1 MADITKLRVNG
12 VDYQIRDAQASAYTD
27 TATSALASAF
37 DTKLEGKADKASL
50 PSHIVSSVT
59 YQDANVGEDTR
70 PSITVDGTKTVLN
83 LANKL
88 EWDSNAKSLKL
99 YSGNHLLATVDGT
112 TWVKD
117 GMVESVAVVG
127 NNLEITFNTDSGKEK
142 ISVPLTD
149 VFNPDNYYNKTE
161 IDSKFENVSISDE
174 YVTEISN
181 VENALDTSGRIVL
194 NVKTNKNA
202 EGTEVRLPKIGN
214 KLQFDSET
222 NKLYLKN
229 GFINVSNADLSPL
242 KGIQASISGDTLVLA

>member
-117 GMVESVAVVG
+117 GMVESAAIVG
-127 NNLEITFNTDSGKEK
+127 KNLEITFNTDSGKEK

-174 YVTEISN
+174 YVTSIEN
-181 VENALDTSGRIVL
+181 VQGAGDSSVL
-194 NVKTNKNA
+194 KVKTNKNT
-202 EGTEVRLPKIGN
+202 EGKNVELPYLGN
-214 KLQFDSET
+214 KLYFNSET
-222 NKLYLKN
+222 NNLYLRN
-229 GFINVSNADLSPL
+229 GLINVSNTDLSAL
-242 KGIQASISGDTLVLA
+242 KGTKASISGDTLVLS

>member
-1 MADITKLRVNG
+1 MSDITKLRVNG

-37 DTKLEGKADKASL
+37 DTKLEGKADKTSL

-99 YSGNHLLATVDGT
+99 YSGNHLLATVDGS

-117 GMVESVAVVG
+117 GMVESAAVVG

-181 VENALDTSGRIVL
+181 VQNASGSSVL
-194 NVKTNKNA
+194 KVKTNKNT
-202 EGTEVRLPKIGN
+202 EGKNVELPYLGN
-214 KLQFDSET
+214 SLVFDSGL
-222 NKLYLKN
+222 NRLYLRN
-229 GFINVSNADLSPL
+229 GLNNVSNADLSPL
-242 KGIQASISGDTLVLA
+242 KGTKASVSGDTLVLA

>member
-99 YSGNHLLATVDGT
+99 YSGNHLLATVDGS

-117 GMVESVAVVG
+117 GMVESAAVVG
-127 NNLEITFNTDSGKEK
+127 NNLEITFNTDAGKEK

-161 IDSKFENVSISDE
+161 IDSKFENVTISDE
-174 YVTEISN
+174 YVKSIEN
-181 VENALDTSGRIVL
+181 VQGAGGVPLL
-194 NVKTNKNA
+194 KVKTNKNT
-202 EGTEVRLPKIGN
+202 EGTDVQLPYLGN
-214 KLQFDSET
+214 KLAFNSRENT
-222 NKLYLKN
+222 LFLKN
-229 GFINVSNADLSPL
+229 GNDTLSYVNLSPM
-242 KGIQASISGDTLVLA
+242 KGTKASISGDTLVLE

>member
-37 DTKLEGKADKASL
+37 DTKLEGKADKTSL

-112 TWVKD
+112 SWVKD
-117 GMVESVAVVG
+117 GMVESAAIVG
-127 NNLEITFNTDSGKEK
+127 NNLEITFNTDAGKEK

-149 VFNPDNYYNKTE
+149 IFNPDNYYNKTE
-161 IDSKFENVSISDE
+161 IDRKFENVSISDE
-174 YVTEISN
+174 YITSIEN
-181 VENALDTSGRIVL
+181 VPTYDDGTAFR
-194 NVKTNKNA
+194 VKTNKNT
-202 EGTEVRLPKIGN
+202 EGKPVPLPLLGN
-214 KLQFDSET
+214 KLQFDSLT
-222 NKLYLKN
+222 NKLYFKN
-229 GFINVSNADLSPL
+229 GNSSLSNVDLSPL
-242 KGIQASISGDTLVLA
+242 KGTNASVSGDTLVLA

>member
-59 YQDANVGEDTR
+59 YQDSNVGEDTR

-88 EWDSNAKSLKL
+88 EWDSNAKALKL

-161 IDSKFENVSISDE
+161 IDSKLEGISVADE
-174 YVTEISN
+174 YVTSIEN
-181 VENALDTSGRIVL
+181 VQDSYGSTVL
-194 NVKTNKNA
+194 KVKTNKNT
-202 EGTEVRLPKIGN
+202 EGKNVELPYLGN
-214 KLQFDSET
+214 SLVFDSGK
-222 NKLYLKN
+222 NKLYLRN
-229 GFINVSNADLSPL
+229 GLNNVSSAELSKL
-242 KGIQASISGDTLVLA
+242 KGTKASVSGDTLVLA

>member
-37 DTKLEGKADKASL
+37 DTKLEGKADKTSL

-99 YSGNHLLATVDGT
+99 YSGNHLLATVDGS

-181 VENALDTSGRIVL
+181 VEDTSGRSVL
-194 NVKTNKNA
+194 KVKTNKNTKGKNV
-202 EGTEVRLPKIGN
+202 ELPYLGN
-214 KLQFDSET
+214 SLVFDSGT
-222 NKLYLKN
+222 KNLYLRN
-229 GFINVSNADLSPL
+229 GLNNVSRADLSTL
-242 KGIQASISGDTLVLA
+242 KGTQASVSGDTLVLA

>member
-37 DTKLEGKADKASL
+37 DTKLEGKADKTSL

-117 GMVESVAVVG
+117 GMVESVSIVG

-161 IDSKFENVSISDE
+161 IDSKFENVTISDE
-174 YVTEISN
+174 YVTSIEN
-181 VENALDTSGRIVL
+181 VQGLGGSTVL
-194 NVKTNKNA
+194 KVKTNKNT
-202 EGTEVRLPKIGN
+202 EGKGVPLTYVGN
-214 KLQFDSET
+214 RLQFDSTRNEL
-222 NKLYLKN
+222 NLQN
-229 GFINVSNADLSPL
+229 GNAPLSSVDLSPL
-242 KGIQASISGDTLVLA
+242 KGTKASVSGDTLVLA

>member
-37 DTKLEGKADKASL
+37 DTKLEGKADKTSL

-99 YSGNHLLATVDGT
+99 YSGNHLLATVDGS

-117 GMVESVAVVG
+117 GMVESVAIVG

-149 VFNPDNYYNKTE
+149 IFNPDNYYNKTE
-161 IDSKFENVSISDE
+161 IDRKFENVSISDE
-174 YVTEISN
+174 YVTDIVNVNISG
-181 VENALDTSGRIVL
+181 SSVL
-194 NVKTNKNA
+194 KVKTNKNT
-202 EGTEVRLPKIGN
+202 EGKTVELDNLGN
-214 KLQFDSET
+214 KLQFDSTT
-222 NKLYLKN
+222 NRLYLKN
-229 GFINVSNADLSPL
+229 GQVEVSRADLSPL
-242 KGIQASISGDTLVLA
+242 KGTKASVSGDTLVLA

>member
-37 DTKLEGKADKASL
+37 DTKLEGKADKTSL

-59 YQDANVGEDTR
+59 YQDTNVGEDTR

-99 YSGNHLLATVDGT
+99 YSGNHLLATVDGS

-117 GMVESVAVVG
+117 GMVESAAIVG

-149 VFNPDNYYNKTE
+149 IFNPDNYYDKAA
-161 IDSKFENVSISDE
+161 IDRKFENVSISDE
-174 YVTEISN
+174 YVTDISN
-181 VENALDTSGRIVL
+181 VEDESGWSIL
-194 NVKTNKNA
+194 KVKTNKNT
-202 EGTEVRLPKIGN
+202 EGKNVPLLHLGN
-214 KLQFDSET
+214 KLEFNSET
-222 NKLYLKN
+222 NELKFNN
-229 GFINVSNADLSPL
+229 GSFNLSSADLSPL
-242 KGIQASISGDTLVLA
+242 KGTKASVSGDTLVLA

>member
-37 DTKLEGKADKASL
+37 DTKLEGKADKTSL

-99 YSGNHLLATVDGT
+99 YSGNHLLATVDGS

-117 GMVESVAVVG
+117 GMVESAAVVG
-127 NNLEITFNTDSGKEK
+127 NNLEITFNTDAGKEK

-181 VENALDTSGRIVL
+181 VMSIGAISVL
-194 NVKTNKNA
+194 NVKTNKNTVGKYV
-202 EGTEVRLPKIGN
+202 ELPYVGD
-214 KLQFDSET
+214 KLKFDSTT
-222 NKLYLKN
+222 NNLHLKN
-229 GFINVSNADLSPL
+229 GDKYDISQVDLSPL
-242 KGIQASISGDTLVLA
+242 KGTKASVSGDTLVLA

>member
-37 DTKLEGKADKASL
+37 DTKLEGKADKTSL

-59 YQDANVGEDTR
+59 YQDSNVGEDTR

-88 EWDSNAKSLKL
+88 EWDSNAKALKL

-117 GMVESVAVVG
+117 GMVESAAIVG

-161 IDSKFENVSISDE
+161 IDSKFEGISVADE
-174 YVTEISN
+174 YVTSIEN
-181 VENALDTSGRIVL
+181 VQDSYGSTVL
-194 NVKTNKNA
+194 KVKTNKNT
-202 EGTEVRLPKIGN
+202 EGKNVELPYLGN
-214 KLQFDSET
+214 SLVFDSGK
-222 NKLYLKN
+222 NKLYLRN
-229 GFINVSNADLSPL
+229 GLNNVSSADLSKL
-242 KGIQASISGDTLVLA
+242 KGTKASVSGDTLVLA

>member
-59 YQDANVGEDTR
+59 YQDTNVGEDTR

-99 YSGNHLLATVDGT
+99 YSGNHLLATVDGS

-117 GMVESVAVVG
+117 GMVESAAVVG

-174 YVTEISN
+174 YVTGIENVMSIGAIS
-181 VENALDTSGRIVL
+181 VL
-194 NVKTNKNA
+194 NVKTNKIT
-202 EGTEVRLPKIGN
+202 EGKYVDLPYVGN
-214 KLQFDSET
+214 KLTFDSST
-222 NKLYLKN
+222 NNLHLKN
-229 GFINVSNADLSPL
+229 GDKYDISQVDLSPL
-242 KGIQASISGDTLVLA
+242 KGTKASVSGDTLVLA

>member
-37 DTKLEGKADKASL
+37 DTKLEGKADKTSL

-59 YQDANVGEDTR
+59 YQDTNVGEDTR

-99 YSGNHLLATVDGT
+99 YSGNHLLATVDGS

-117 GMVESVAVVG
+117 GMVESAAIVA

-149 VFNPDNYYNKTE
+149 IFNPDNYYNKTE
-161 IDSKFENVSISDE
+161 IDRKFENVTISDE

-181 VENALDTSGRIVL
+181 VKSGPLSEVYL
-194 NVKTNKNA
+194 NVKTNKNT
-202 EGTEVRLPKIGN
+202 EGTLVSLPYLG
-214 KLQFDSET
+214 DSLVFNEST
-222 NKLYLKN
+222 NKLFIEN
-229 GFINVSNADLSPL
+229 GQRVISQADLSPL
-242 KGIQASISGDTLVLA
+242 KGTKASISGDTLVLA

>member
-37 DTKLEGKADKASL
+37 DTKLEGKADKTSL

-99 YSGNHLLATVDGT
+99 YSGNHLLATVDGS

-117 GMVESVAVVG
+117 GMVESAAIVG

-149 VFNPDNYYNKTE
+149 VFNPDNYYDKAA

-174 YVTEISN
+174 YVTSI
-181 VENALDTSGRIVL
+181 ENIQGSSGSPIL
-194 NVKTNKNA
+194 NVKTNKNT
-202 EGTEVRLPKIGN
+202 EGTKVQLPYIGN
-214 KLQFDSET
+214 KLEFDSILSR
-222 NKLYLKN
+222 LYLKN
-229 GFINVSNADLSPL
+229 GLLSVSETDLSPL
-242 KGIQASISGDTLVLA
+242 KGTKASVSGDTLVLA

>member
-37 DTKLEGKADKASL
+37 DTKLEGKADKTSL

-161 IDSKFENVSISDE
+161 IDSKFENVTISDE

-181 VENALDTSGRIVL
+181 VVNKSGSSFL
-194 NVKTNKNA
+194 KVKTNKNT
-202 EGTEVRLPKIGN
+202 EGTDVPLTYVGN
-214 KLQFDSET
+214 KLMFSSEI
-222 NKLYLKN
+222 NRLYLNN
-229 GFINVSNADLSPL
+229 GFANVSQVDLSPL
-242 KGIQASISGDTLVLA
+242 KGTQASVSGDTLVLA

>member
-37 DTKLEGKADKASL
+37 DTKLEGKADKTSL

-117 GMVESVAVVG
+117 GMVESAAIVG

-149 VFNPDNYYNKTE
+149 IFNPDNYYNKTE

-174 YVTEISN
+174 YVKSIEN
-181 VENALDTSGRIVL
+181 VQSGSVGEVYL
-194 NVKTNKNA
+194 NVKTNKNT
-202 EGTEVRLPKIGN
+202 EGTLVSLPYLGSNLYFNSEIN
-214 KLQFDSET
+214 KLFLE
-222 NKLYLKN
+222 N
-229 GFINVSNADLSPL
+229 GQRVISQVDLSPL
-242 KGIQASISGDTLVLA
+242 KGTKASVSGDTLVLA

>member
-37 DTKLEGKADKASL
+37 DTKLEGKADKTSL

-88 EWDSNAKSLKL
+88 EWDSNAKALKL

-117 GMVESVAVVG
+117 GMVESAAVVG

-161 IDSKFENVSISDE
+161 IDSKFENVTISDE
-174 YVTEISN
+174 YITSIEN
-181 VENALDTSGRIVL
+181 VQDSYGSTVL
-194 NVKTNKNA
+194 KVKTNKNT
-202 EGTEVRLPKIGN
+202 EGKNVELPYLGN
-214 KLQFDSET
+214 SLVFDSGK
-222 NKLYLKN
+222 NKLYLRN
-229 GFINVSNADLSPL
+229 GLNNVSSADLSKL
-242 KGIQASISGDTLVLA
+242 KGTKASVSGDTLVLE

>member
-37 DTKLEGKADKASL
+37 DTKLEGKADKTSL

-99 YSGNHLLATVDGT
+99 YSGNHLLATVDGS

-117 GMVESVAVVG
+117 GMVESAAIVG

-149 VFNPDNYYNKTE
+149 IFNPDNYYDKAA
-161 IDSKFENVSISDE
+161 IDRKFENVSISDE

-181 VENALDTSGRIVL
+181 VQNASGSSVL
-194 NVKTNKNA
+194 WVKTNKNT
-202 EGTEVRLPKIGN
+202 EGKSVSLDNLGN
-214 KLQFDSET
+214 KLQFDSTT

-229 GFINVSNADLSPL
+229 GMVEVSRADLSTL
-242 KGIQASISGDTLVLA
+242 KGTKASVSGDTLVLA

>member
-37 DTKLEGKADKASL
+37 DTKLEGKADKTSL

-59 YQDANVGEDTR
+59 YQDSNVGEDTR

-117 GMVESVAVVG
+117 GMVESAAVVG

-174 YVTEISN
+174 YVTDISN
-181 VENALDTSGRIVL
+181 VEDESGWSL
-194 NVKTNKNA
+194 LKVKTNKNT
-202 EGTEVRLPKIGN
+202 EGKNVPLLHLGN
-214 KLQFDSET
+214 KLEFNSET
-222 NKLYLKN
+222 NELKFNN
-229 GFINVSNADLSPL
+229 GGFNLSNVDLSPL
-242 KGIQASISGDTLVLA
+242 KGTKASVSGDTLVLA

>member
-88 EWDSNAKSLKL
+88 EWDSNAKALKL

-149 VFNPDNYYNKTE
+149 VFNPDNYYN
-161 IDSKFENVSISDE
+161 
-174 YVTEISN
+174 
-181 VENALDTSGRIVL
+181 
-194 NVKTNKNA
+194 
-202 EGTEVRLPKIGN
+202 
-214 KLQFDSET
+214 
-222 NKLYLKN
+222 
-229 GFINVSNADLSPL
+229 
-242 KGIQASISGDTLVLA
+242 

>member
-37 DTKLEGKADKASL
+37 DTKLEGKADKTSL

-99 YSGNHLLATVDGT
+99 YSGNHLLATVDGS

-117 GMVESVAVVG
+117 GMVESAAIVG

-149 VFNPDNYYNKTE
+149 VFNPDNYYDKAA
-161 IDSKFENVSISDE
+161 IDRKFENVTISDE

-181 VENALDTSGRIVL
+181 VQDITHRSVL
-194 NVKTNKNA
+194 KVKTNKNT
-202 EGTEVRLPKIGN
+202 EGTEVPLRYLGN
-214 KLQFDSET
+214 SLVFDSET
-222 NKLYLKN
+222 NELKFNN
-229 GFINVSNADLSPL
+229 GDLNVSSVDLSPL
-242 KGIQASISGDTLVLA
+242 KGTKASVSGDTLVLA